1 MTTTLEPPVA
11 AAPVRPAQRP
21 SWGVPAL
28 FTLTTFVG
36 AGLLFMVQ
44 PLVARLLL
52 PSYGGSSTVWSTASL
67 FFQVLLLVGYGY
79 THLTTTRLGRRWQPR
94 AHVVAL
100 LAPLALL
107 PVAIPSEAAPPLGGS
122 PALWLLKTLL
132 LMVALPYVVLAT
144 TGPLVQ
150 RWYSWTGGPRS
161 DDPYFLFAASNL
173 GSFGGLLA
181 YPFLIEPHLSLS
193 QQRVAWSWAF
203 VGFVVLAMLCGL
215 VAARGSRADVTDESD
230 VSDEAVGVSP
240 RPTRRRMLIW
250 GLLAFLPSTLS
261 LAVTAHLS
269 TDVAPI
275 PLLWVVPLSIYL
287 ATFVLAFGRTSR
299 RIPLTAT
306 RLAVGAAFVSS
317 VSLASNNH
325 LPLPV
330 TLAVDLG
337 TLGLVGY
344 AAHARLAADRPS
356 AEHLTLFYIVIATG
370 GAAGGLLNG
379 LLAPIIFTTVM
390 EFPLALAGVPLLL
403 VGALARRPAR
413 FHPAFAGVASA
424 LVAMVGIAAA
434 TGVFIKLGSQG
445 GITVAFI
452 VAAAA
457 ALGWLL
463 AQRPGAL
470 AAGLLAMSVG
480 VTIGLTTVSLHNERT
495 FYGSYRVLQDDTV
508 RQFVHG
514 TTSHGSQLLDP
525 ALRDI
530 PMSYFARETPLG
542 NVFETLAPTDVD
554 IVGLGA
560 GTIAAYSRPGDHYT
574 FIEIDQAVVDI
585 ARDPDLFTY
594 LADSPATVD
603 TLVGDG
609 RLLLAKQPAGSV
621 DLLVLDAFSSDSIPV
636 HLLTEEAV
644 EGYARL
650 LKPGGAIAVH
660 ISNRSFDLEPV
671 LAAAA
676 HRMGWT
682 AALGDGASG
691 PYAKRSIWVV
701 MAPEAATVDRVL
713 GSSDWWRPV
722 DTSRQVRWTDD
733 YSSVLSILR

>member
-1 MTTTLEPPVA
+1 MTTTLEPAVSA
-11 AAPVRPAQRP
+11 EQAPAPRPA

-28 FTLTTFVG
+28 FTATTFLG

-79 THLTTTRLGRRWQPR
+79 THLTTSRLGRRWQPR

-100 LAPLALL
+100 LLPLALL
-107 PVAIPSEAAPPLGGS
+107 PIAVPTDAVPPADSS

-132 LMVALPYVVLAT
+132 LMVALPYVVLST

-150 RWYSWTGGPRS
+150 RWYSWTGGPRA

-181 YPFLIEPHLSLS
+181 YPFLVEPHLTLS
-193 QQRVAWSWAF
+193 EQRVAWSWAF
-203 VGFVVLAMLCGL
+203 VGFAVLALLCGV
-215 VAARGSRADVTDESD
+215 VAARGSAAA
-230 VSDEAVGVSP
+230 VSAGPAELTP
-240 RPTRRRMLIW
+240 RPTGRRMLVW

-299 RIPLTAT
+299 RVPLTAT
-306 RLAVGAAFVSS
+306 RLAVAAAFVSS

-337 TLGLVGY
+337 TLALVGY
-344 AAHARLAADRPS
+344 AAHARLAADRP
-356 AEHLTLFYIVIATG
+356 APDHLTLFYIVIATG
-370 GAAGGLLNG
+370 GAAGGLVNG
-379 LLAPIIFTTVM
+379 LLAPVVFTTVM

-403 VGALARRPAR
+403 LGVVSRRR
-413 FHPAFAGVASA
+413 GRYHPVAGGVASA
-424 LVAMVGIAAA
+424 LVAMIGIAAA
-434 TGVFIKLGSQG
+434 TGLFIRYGEERAW
-445 GITVAFI
+445 TVALL
-452 VAAAA
+452 VAGAAGI
-457 ALGWLL
+457 GWLL
-463 AQRPGAL
+463 STRPRAL
-470 AAGLLAMSVG
+470 AVGLLAMAVG
-480 VTIGLTTVSLHNERT
+480 VTVGLTSVSLHNERT
-495 FYGSYRVLQDDTV
+495 FYGSYRVLEDDTT

-514 TTSHGSQLLDP
+514 TTSHGRQLLDP
-525 ALRDI
+525 ALRDT
-530 PMSYFARETPLG
+530 PMAYFAEETPLG
-542 NVFETLAPTDVD
+542 DIFETLGPRDVD
-554 IVGLGA
+554 VVGLGA
-560 GTIAAYSRPGDHYT
+560 GTIAAYGRPGDHYT

-594 LADSPATVD
+594 LSDSPARVD

-609 RLLLAKQPAGSV
+609 RLLLAEQPDASA

-636 HLLTEEAV
+636 HLLTEEAM
-644 EGYARL
+644 EGYTRL
-650 LKPGGAIAVH
+650 LKSGGAIAVH

-671 LAAAA
+671 LSSAAQRLGWAA
-676 HRMGWT
+676 GF
-682 AALGDGASG
+682 GDGASG
-691 PYAKRSIWVV
+691 PYAQRSVWVV
-701 MAPEAATVDRVL
+701 MAPDQATVDRVL
-713 GSSDWWRPV
+713 GSSDRWRPI
-722 DTSRQVRWTDD
+722 DESRQVRWTDD
-733 YSSVLSILR
+733 YSSVLSVLR